1 MSQSY
6 EEDFRTYIRNLPFT
20 ITEHILRGFAR
31 SHGFQVSRC
40 CIVRKNMRYGQNPMC
55 SAFLTLHSEAEMW
68 RLIGLLDHQYHPI
81 LGPMMLQCEKAVPR
95 IRQWAPAEP
104 AVAQHDE
111 YQDIYPEPETQ
122 DPTEYLQDPT
132 EYLQPEPDL
141 DDGAL
146 GQALEAAAEQD
157 LGTADGAA
165 SETPTEVAPEGSG
178 RPRPRLPRRQTIE
191 GQHRLKALGAS
202 GAGREGG
209 GGGAPARAGRAAD
222 ASGPAGDLVPGRD
235 MLAREIRSRT
245 RLCDARA

>member
-122 DPTEYLQDPT
+122 DPAEYLQDPT

-165 SETPTEVAPEGSG
+165 SETPTEVAPEGSADDG
-178 RPRPRLPRRQTIE
+178 ETQATASPTSDYRRSPSPKST
-191 GQHRLKALGAS
+191 RSK
-202 GAGREGG
+202 
-209 GGGAPARAGRAAD
+209 
-222 ASGPAGDLVPGRD
+222 
-235 MLAREIRSRT
+235 RSRQRRRSSRST
-245 RLCDARA
+245 SKSRKSSRRIRASRRSRSRQRHVGKGNPESYPPV